1 MEPDEL
7 SFSGGLRDGFPICV
21 GYFPTAM
28 AFGLVCRNDSL
39 KLWDAALFSLTNFA
53 GSGQFLAES
62 LLTSGAMI
70 AELAISV
77 FLVNLRYLFMGAVI
91 NANLTGVHGI
101 RRFFIAFGTTDEV
114 FSVSVLK
121 GRPLTG
127 SYMTG
132 LQLISYLGWCS
143 GTIVGF
149 LIGSLLPY
157 ELQLAVGVTLYA
169 MFSSLLS
176 GAILTDGPWML
187 VIAAV
192 SAATNS
198 LLVRGVGLG
207 TGWAF
212 VISMLSATGIGAL
225 RPTTEEI
232 AS

>member
-1 MEPDEL
+1 
-7 SFSGGLRDGFPICV
+7 
-21 GYFPTAM
+21 
-28 AFGLVCRNDSL
+28 
-39 KLWDAALFSLTNFA
+39 
-53 GSGQFLAES
+53 
-62 LLTSGAMI
+62 
-70 AELAISV
+70 
-77 FLVNLRYLFMGAVI
+77 
-91 NANLTGVHGI
+91 
-101 RRFFIAFGTTDEV
+101 
-114 FSVSVLK
+114 
-121 GRPLTG
+121 
-127 SYMTG
+127 MTG